1 MKDLLES
8 TLFIFNPPMPAAV
21 HGVPKETDRGGG
33 AQPKAAGA
41 RQVAEDT
48 GEVVALAQGSLRWG
62 QVNLKA
68 GAEQRQCGPHPICT
82 PPKSL
87 QGSFSIFCFSP
98 EASGNVLTTARN
110 K

>member
-33 AQPKAAGA
+33 SQPKAAGA

-68 GAEQRQCGPHPICT
+68 GGEQRPSPYLHPSQIPSGLLFHFLLLT
-82 PPKSL
+82 R
-87 QGSFSIFCFSP
+87 GF
-98 EASGNVLTTARN
+98 GNVLTTARN